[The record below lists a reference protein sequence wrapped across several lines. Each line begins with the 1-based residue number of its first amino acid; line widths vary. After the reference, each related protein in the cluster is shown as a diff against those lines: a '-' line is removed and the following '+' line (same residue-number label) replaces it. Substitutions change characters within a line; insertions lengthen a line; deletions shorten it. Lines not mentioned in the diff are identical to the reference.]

1 MNNLS
6 FHITDI
12 SANSIRAGATEI
24 RVEVRQA
31 AGLITIRIADNGS
44 GMDRETMARVVD
56 PFYTTR
62 TTRKVGLGLPF
73 LIQNAE
79 QTGGRVVLRSEPGKG
94 TEVTAEFAA
103 SHIDCPPWGDLSGTI
118 ALLITGTPEVNICF
132 IYQKEEMS
140 FTVSTAELKEAL
152 GDLPLSHP
160 RVVSWVKEM
169 IRENIGGAQREQE
182 W

>member
-12 SANSIRAGATEI
+12 SANSVRAGATEI
-24 RVEVRQA
+24 RVDIRQTA
-31 AGLITIRIADNGS
+31 DRITIRIADNGS

-62 TTRKVGLGLPF
+62 TMRKVGLGLPF

-79 QTGGRVVLRSEPGKG
+79 QTGGRVVLCSEPGKG
-94 TEVTAEFAA
+94 TEVTAEFVA
-103 SHIDCPPWGDLSGTI
+103 SHIDCPPWGDLAGTI
-118 ALLITGTPEVNICF
+118 ALLIAGTPEVNICF
-132 IYQKEEMS
+132 NYQKGAAS
-140 FTVSTAELKEAL
+140 FTVSTADLKEAL

-160 RVVSWVKEM
+160 RVVSWIKEM
-169 IRENIGGAQREQE
+169 IEENIGSAEKE
-182 W
+182 